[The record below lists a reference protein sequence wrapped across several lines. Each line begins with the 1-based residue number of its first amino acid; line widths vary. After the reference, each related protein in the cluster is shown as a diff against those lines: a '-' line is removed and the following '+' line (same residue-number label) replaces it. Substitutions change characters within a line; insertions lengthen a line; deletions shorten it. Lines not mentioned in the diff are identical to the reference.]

1 MRVGIIDC
9 GTNTFN
15 YLLAEAKEG
24 SKPMVFKSGKFVVKL
39 GEHGFPNGNIHPDA
53 LQRAYDALNNFHLI
67 CLSESVRNLYGCATS
82 AFRTAG
88 NASLLVDHC
97 KNALQFPLDI
107 ISGTREAELIHHGVF
122 ASGVL
127 PAYPT
132 LILDIGGGSNEMI
145 ISSGEQIH
153 WTGSYPVGMAR
164 MMSLI
169 KPSDPIK
176 KEEVAIVNNLLDEHM
191 GEVVSMCQSFGV
203 NHLIGASGSF
213 DTLAEM
219 ILLKKNTSEHK
230 LVSRGYDFDMH
241 DFVAVEN
248 DIITSSYQERLSM
261 PGMMPLRA
269 EMMVLAVLTIRWVLN
284 TCKLSKLSMSGFSL
298 KEGFLHER
306 FSLKRQ

>member
-1 MRVGIIDC
+1 MR
-9 GTNTFN
+9 
-15 YLLAEAKEG
+15 
-24 SKPMVFKSGKFVVKL
+24 
-39 GEHGFPNGNIHPDA
+39 
-53 LQRAYDALNNFHLI
+53 
-67 CLSESVRNLYGCATS
+67 
-82 AFRTAG
+82 
-88 NASLLVDHC
+88 
-97 KNALQFPLDI
+97 
-107 ISGTREAELIHHGVF
+107 
-122 ASGVL
+122 
-127 PAYPT
+127 
-132 LILDIGGGSNEMI
+132 
-145 ISSGEQIH
+145 
-153 WTGSYPVGMAR
+153 
-164 MMSLI
+164 
-169 KPSDPIK
+169 
-176 KEEVAIVNNLLDEHM
+176 EVA
-191 GEVVSMCQSFGV
+191 SMCKSYGV

-219 ILLKKNTSEHK
+219 ILLRKNITENK